1 MTTFEHVQ
9 TILDPSSAAQ
19 SGTDWTLIG
28 YLAYLVVAVPVTVWV
43 ARTLSRNG
51 AVFLRDVYEE
61 DDGLADA
68 VNQLLVV
75 GFYLL
80 NLGFVLLF
88 LRTGG
93 EQDGAADMIT
103 AVSVKVGLVL
113 LVLGFVHL
121 VNLGVFTSMRRSHR
135 ATLRPPASASPAT
148 YTAYPQR

>member
-1 MTTFEHVQ
+1 M
-9 TILDPSSAAQ
+9 
-19 SGTDWTLIG
+19 G
-28 YLAYLVVAVPVTVWV
+28 YLVYLVTAVPVTIWV

-61 DDGLADA
+61 NEGLADA

-93 EQDGAADMIT
+93 QQDGAADMIT
-103 AVSVKVGLVL
+103 AVSVKIGSVL
-113 LVLGFVHL
+113 LVLGIVHL
-121 VNLGVFTSMRRSHR
+121 VNLGVFTSMRRNHR
-135 ATLRPPASASPAT
+135 APTYQSTAVSPAT
-148 YTAYPQR
+148 YAAYPQR